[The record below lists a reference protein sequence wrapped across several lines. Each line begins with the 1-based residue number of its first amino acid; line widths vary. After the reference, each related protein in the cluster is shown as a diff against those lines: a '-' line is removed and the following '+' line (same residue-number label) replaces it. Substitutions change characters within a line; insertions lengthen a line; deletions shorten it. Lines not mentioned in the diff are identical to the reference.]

1 VTRTVWLCG
10 PECSNHAGRTGANDY
25 DIHQG
30 LPLKRSALWLGIVYL
45 SQVTVIG
52 TVARCLTGYRGL
64 LMTPAPLVPW
74 RSDWLWSIPLIVV
87 TIVFHSSALGLLS
100 RGLLIILKDDRK
112 KRLPRALSIL
122 VVGGSS
128 LCTIF
133 LHGLE
138 AGMWAVAYHLLGT
151 LGGGDRKDAMLFS
164 TSVMTT
170 VGGTPLHLQ
179 PGWALMGPLEALD
192 GWILFGLTAAFL
204 FALIQKVWS
213 LEHS

>member
-1 VTRTVWLCG
+1 MTSV
-10 PECSNHAGRTGANDY
+10 
-25 DIHQG
+25 
-30 LPLKRSALWLGIVYL
+30 
-45 SQVTVIG
+45 VI
-52 TVARCLTGYRGL
+52 A
-64 LMTPAPLVPW
+64 PW

-100 RGLLIILKDDRK
+100 RRLRILLKDEGD
-112 KRLPRALSIL
+112 KRITRALSIS

-128 LCTIF
+128 LCTIC

-138 AGMWAVAYHLLGT
+138 AWMWSVAYHLLGT
-151 LGGGDRKDAMLFS
+151 LSGGDRKDAMLYS
-164 TSVMTT
+164 ISVMTT
-170 VGGTPLHLQ
+170 VGGTPLHLE
-179 PGWALMGPLEALD
+179 PKWAIMGPLEALD